1 MAGWIRLRIGVA
13 LAVGALLVAACT
25 SSVATA
31 PPVNGQASN
40 AVNGPSPSPAPSLA
54 PAASPSSSPAGGG
67 GPSPT
72 GSPTFNAC
80 KLLTNGEATAVNGG
94 GYGDGVDHVVG
105 AAQLCVWQS
114 ASNHSSLTVEVFVD
128 PTAAFAQ
135 ARFAALKGSLAKF
148 HPADVSGVGDLA
160 FIARSPS
167 ATSVSGGI
175 YVLDGSKVFDVVYL
189 GGSVPV
195 DATLKIAAILVFGAL
210 G

>member
-1 MAGWIRLRIGVA
+1 MVGPMGRRAAGVLVVA
-13 LAVGALLVAACT
+13 TLLVAACT
-25 SSVATA
+25 VSVATV
-31 PPVNGQASN
+31 PPVTGQASN
-40 AVNGPSPSPAPSLA
+40 AVNGPSPSPAPSLV
-54 PAASPSSSPAGGG
+54 PVASPSPSLAGGG
-67 GPSPT
+67 GPSPE

-128 PTAAFAQ
+128 PTAAFAE

-148 HPADVSGVGDLA
+148 HPADVSGVGDMA

-167 ATSVSGGI
+167 ATTVSGGI

-195 DATLKIAAILVFGAL
+195 DATLKLAASLAL
-210 G
+210 PGLP